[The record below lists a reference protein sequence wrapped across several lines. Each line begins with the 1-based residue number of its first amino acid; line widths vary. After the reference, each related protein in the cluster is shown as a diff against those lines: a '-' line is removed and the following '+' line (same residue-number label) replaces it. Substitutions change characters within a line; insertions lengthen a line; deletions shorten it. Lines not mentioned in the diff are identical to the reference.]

1 MSELNTEI
9 AHQLSN
15 PPSAL
20 DPKNVDFFR
29 SILEVYSPSQEEGA
43 VAELIVRR
51 MTELGYRTAYVD
63 EAGNAVG
70 EIGATAENASKTIVL
85 LGHIDTVAGF
95 IPVRIEPD
103 GDTIY
108 GRGSV
113 DAKGPF
119 AAFVLGAAAL
129 LDQPEILKDKRIV
142 VVGAVEEEAPTSKG
156 ARFAQHQYRPDYC
169 IIGEPSAWDRVTI
182 GYKGTLQVRYE
193 LVRELKHTAAAGPS
207 AFEEGVEFWNRVK
220 EYSTAFNVEKKIS
233 QTLQTALR
241 GINSNSDGFHDTL
254 TMRIGV
260 RIPFGFPIEE
270 FKTQLGAWAGDGSLE
285 IFGEEP
291 PITSDKNSLLVRTF
305 YAAIRDEG
313 GQPKPLKKT
322 GTSDMNVLGPAWGCP
337 IVAYGPGDSSL
348 DHTPHEH
355 ASLAELERGIRVISR
370 VLEKL

>member
-1 MSELNTEI
+1 VTELNN
-9 AHQLSN
+9 QLIS
-15 PPSAL
+15 PLPAL
-20 DPKNVDFFR
+20 DPQNVDFFR
-29 SILEVYSPSQEEGA
+29 SILEVYSPSQQERE
-43 VAELIVRR
+43 VAELIVAR
-51 MTELGYRTAYVD
+51 MTALGYRQAYVD

-70 EIGATAENASKTIVL
+70 EIGATAEEATKTIVL
-85 LGHIDTVAGF
+85 LGHIDTVPGY

-119 AAFVLGAAAL
+119 ASFVLGAAAL
-129 LDQPEILKDKRIV
+129 LAQPELLRDKRIV

-156 ARFAQHQYRPDYC
+156 ARFAQHNYRPDYC

-182 GYKGTLQVRYE
+182 GYKGTLQLRYE
-193 LVRELKHTAAAGPS
+193 LARELKHTAADGPS

-233 QTLQTALR
+233 ETLQAALR
-241 GINSNSDGFHDTL
+241 GINSASDGFHDTITL
-254 TMRIGV
+254 RVGLRV
-260 RIPFGFPIEE
+260 PYGFPIEE
-270 FKTQLGAWAGDGSLE
+270 FKTQLREWAGDGTLE
-285 IFGEEP
+285 VFGEEQ
-291 PITSDKNSLLVRTF
+291 PITSDKNSLLVRAF
-305 YAAIRDEG
+305 YAAIREEG

-322 GTSDMNVLGPAWGCP
+322 GTSDMNVLGPVWNCP

-370 VLEKL
+370 VLAKL